1 LLPWIFKFFISAFI
15 VDAFKTKKFWLLFTM
30 FMLLF
35 LSFLAIFFE
44 SFYSIA
50 IIIFML
56 NLASATQDICVD
68 WFAISNLKQEDLGL
82 GNTIQ
87 VAGFKIGTLFSG
99 GLLVYFMNYLS
110 SISMAFFLMGTIYFI
125 CFILLY
131 LLLLNSQIN
140 NSSSSSSS
148 SEEIDTTKSLSFK
161 ERIILLHKSPG
172 TYWCCIFVLIY
183 KLGEQSS
190 LNMLPIYLVDRNV
203 SSQTIGKIR

>member
-15 VDAFKTKKFWLLFTM
+15 VDAFKTKKFWILFTM
-30 FMLLF
+30 FMLSF

-68 WFAISNLKQEDLGL
+68 WYAISNLKQEDLGL

-110 SISMAFFLMGTIYFI
+110 SISMAFFLMGSIYFI

-131 LLLLNSQIN
+131 LLLFNSKIN
-140 NSSSSSSS
+140 DSSSS
-148 SEEIDTTKSLSFK
+148 SEEIDTTKSLSLK
-161 ERIILLHKSPG
+161 QRIILLHKSPG

-203 SSQTIGKIR
+203 SSQTIGKTK

>member
-1 LLPWIFKFFISAFI
+1 
-15 VDAFKTKKFWLLFTM
+15 
-30 FMLLF
+30 
-35 LSFLAIFFE
+35 
-44 SFYSIA
+44 
-50 IIIFML
+50 ML

-140 NSSSSSSS
+140 DSSSSSSSS

-161 ERIILLHKSPG
+161 ERIICHGCENTFWKNIPWEFLYYSFSQKVGISCHFP
-172 TYWCCIFVLIY
+172 
-183 KLGEQSS
+183 SS
-190 LNMLPIYLVDRNV
+190 FFGVI
-203 SSQTIGKIR
+203 

>member
-1 LLPWIFKFFISAFI
+1 
-15 VDAFKTKKFWLLFTM
+15 
-30 FMLLF
+30 
-35 LSFLAIFFE
+35 
-44 SFYSIA
+44 
-50 IIIFML
+50 ML

-68 WFAISNLKQEDLGL
+68 WYTISNLKQEDLGL

-110 SISMAFFLMGTIYFI
+110 SISMAFFLMGSIYFI
-125 CFILLY
+125 CYILLY

-140 NSSSSSSS
+140 SSSSSSP
-148 SEEIDTTKSLSFK
+148 SEEIDTTKSLSLK
-161 ERIILLHKSPG
+161 QRIILLHKSPG

-203 SSQTIGKIR
+203 SSQTIGKTK